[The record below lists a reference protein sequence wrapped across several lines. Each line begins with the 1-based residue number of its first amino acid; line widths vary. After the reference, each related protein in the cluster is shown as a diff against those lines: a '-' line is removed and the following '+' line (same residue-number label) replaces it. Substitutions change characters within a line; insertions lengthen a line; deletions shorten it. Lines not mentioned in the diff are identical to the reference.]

1 MNATQRKKDDVITNV
16 ELLQTMYTQAL
27 QHGMKQTETSLANAT
42 LKKFAELIVLQSV
55 EVAEDTAMGEPTYG
69 WMIANNIKEH
79 FGVKE

>member
-1 MNATQRKKDDVITNV
+1 MITNIT
-16 ELLQTMYTQAL
+16 LLQSLYTQAM

-69 WMIANNIKEH
+69 WIVANNIKEH